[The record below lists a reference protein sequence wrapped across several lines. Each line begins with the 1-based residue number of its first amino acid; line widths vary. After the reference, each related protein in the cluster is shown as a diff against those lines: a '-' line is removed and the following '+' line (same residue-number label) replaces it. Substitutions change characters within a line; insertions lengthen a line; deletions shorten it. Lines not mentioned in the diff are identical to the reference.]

1 VSTHRNIISTALS
14 RRGVRQFVKFAFVGA
29 SGFLVNLVVFTILE
43 NRTHFPF
50 WLDFSIGFMLGG
62 VSNYAL
68 NRVWTFRSSGHPGRE
83 GMQFLTVSFMALLL
97 GDAVSWFL
105 KGPMNVQGNH
115 RVWFAATVS
124 GMFLNF
130 FVNKYWTFRERA

>member
-1 VSTHRNIISTALS
+1 VSANRNIVTATIQ
-14 RRGVRQFVKFAFVGA
+14 RRGVRQFVKFGIVGA
-29 SGFLVNLVVFTILE
+29 SGFVVNLAAFSVFNKI
-43 NRTHFPF
+43 THWPF
-50 WLDFSIGFMLGG
+50 WLDFSVAFMLGG
-62 VSNYAL
+62 ISNYTF

-83 GMQFLTVSFMALLL
+83 GAQFLTVSLMALLL

-105 KGPMNVQGNH
+105 KGPMQVAGNH

-130 FVNKYWTFRERA
+130 FVNKYWTFRGR